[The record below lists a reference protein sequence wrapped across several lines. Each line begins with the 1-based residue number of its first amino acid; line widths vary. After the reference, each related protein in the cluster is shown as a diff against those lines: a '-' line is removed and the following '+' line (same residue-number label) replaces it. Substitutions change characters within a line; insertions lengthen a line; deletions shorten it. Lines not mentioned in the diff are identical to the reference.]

1 MNHDLE
7 LVLLYMHLYMLLGF
21 DLYLG
26 LDLKTQNLKLA
37 NEGKNQHIWL
47 DQAQTKPSITP

>member
-47 DQAQTKPSITP
+47 DQAHTKPSLTP